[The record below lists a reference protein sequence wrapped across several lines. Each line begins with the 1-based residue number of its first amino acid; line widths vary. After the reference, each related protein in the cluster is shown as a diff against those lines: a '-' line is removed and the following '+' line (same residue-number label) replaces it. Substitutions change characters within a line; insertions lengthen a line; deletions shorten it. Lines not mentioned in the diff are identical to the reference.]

1 MGLFAQS
8 VNGGSFG
15 QQLGTLYDVLRVL
28 SPGGGAQGGMDFQ
41 DDAQLDPSQVEFR
54 GPQPGIQPFGPWGHN
69 AFRPGFE
76 VQQHPDDQF
85 GFFQTGLGT
94 DLFSLEGLLG
104 GFLPGSPGMSGV
116 GGGGLSGGAPLTG
129 RGGSSF
135 TAAPPGEDFGG
146 YDVTPDNLISRQGM
160 TGVPEAIRTLL
171 AAERRLGLP
180 GLSDAVIGEGYRS
193 SEQQAALYA
202 DHLAGRHPA
211 PVAPPG
217 KSYHEQGEAFDISSD
232 WLAANPRVTPWLE
245 RHGFTFDVPGEPWH
259 AHYVGGGR
267 PLRPSGTGR
276 PIAGTSTLTP
286 ATGNGGRPRV
296 ETHRTPFTSNR
307 PPARVRRPA
316 PAPYLRQR
324 R

>member
-1 MGLFAQS
+1 MGLFAQLTA
-8 VNGGSFG
+8 GGSFG
-15 QQLGTLYDVLRVL
+15 NQLGSLYDVL
-28 SPGGGAQGGMDFQ
+28 SQIEPGLNFA
-41 DDAQLDPSQVEFR
+41 DDAQLDPSQVQFR
-54 GPQPGIQPFGPWGHN
+54 GPQPARQPFGPFGHN
-69 AFRPGFE
+69 VLRPGFE
-76 VQQHPDDQF
+76 VQQHPSDH

-94 DLFSLEGLLG
+94 EMFSLQGLLG
-104 GFLPGSPGMSGV
+104 GFLPGSPGMMG
-116 GGGGLSGGAPLTG
+116 GGGGLAGAPLTG

-135 TAAPPGEDFGG
+135 TADPSGTDFGG
-146 YDVTPDNLISRQGM
+146 YDVSPDNLISRQGM
-160 TGVPEAIRTLL
+160 TGVPQAIRTLL

-180 GLSDAVIGEGYRS
+180 DLSEAVIGEGYRS

-217 KSYHEQGEAFDISSD
+217 QSYHEQGEAFDISSD
-232 WLAANPRVTPWLE
+232 WLAQNPRVTPWLE

-259 AHYVGGGR
+259 AHYEGGGQ
-267 PLRPSGTGR
+267 PLRPAGTGR

-296 ETHRTPFTSNR
+296 EQHRTPFTSNR
-307 PPARVRRPA
+307 PNIRRRRTE
-316 PAPYLRQR
+316 APYLRQR